1 MPKDQSLDAYLDEVW
16 RIRGLPGTRETSYYP
31 AIANLL
37 NRIGRELK
45 PRVYCLHH
53 PSGGDGIPDFGLFEQ
68 TLFRRGESPEWRA
81 GIMPDRGVVE
91 AKGAD
96 YRIQALLDSDQVRRR
111 YLPAYGLVL
120 ATNLWQYRL
129 IDEAGRVRE
138 RFDLADDEA
147 EFWRLARGARPNG
160 LSARFTDFLQR
171 CLLAR
176 APLARPADVA
186 FFLASYA
193 REALSRLEERAS
205 LPALAALRRGMEQAL
220 GIAFETRNGE
230 HLFRSTLVQ
239 TLFYGI
245 FSAWVVHARTGAVLF
260 DWRAAQWS
268 MTVPVARFLFQQAAT
283 PDALEPLGLVPLLDA
298 AAETLGR
305 VDRPAFFAAFDD
317 AEAVQYFYEPFLEYF
332 DPVLRRQLG
341 VWYTPREIVL
351 YMVERID
358 RVLRSELGRTQ
369 GLADPDVWV
378 LDPCCGT
385 GSYVVEVLRRIRR
398 TLEEQGLGDLAAERL
413 KRASLTRVAGFE
425 IMTAPFIIAHWQVGE
440 ELRRAGAPLARGE
453 RAAIYLTNALTGWN
467 PAEETGSL
475 ETAFETLARERAA
488 ASDMKQ
494 NQPILVILGN
504 PPYNAFA
511 GTSPASEGGLVEPY
525 TEGLHERWWVRK
537 FNLDD
542 LYVRFFRVAER
553 RIAERT
559 GQGIVCFISNYSWLS
574 YNSFVVM
581 RKSLVGNFDR
591 AWIENMHGDRT
602 ITEYGPDDR
611 SSETIFAVSGFSLGI
626 QQGVAITLLARTGKE
641 TTRYLFRDDINASK
655 AADRRHQL
663 IESLDDPDF
672 ESRYS
677 LLQPSMANRF
687 LLRPAE
693 ASRAYEAWAALDEL
707 SRAADW
713 SGVLEKRR
721 GTLMDHD
728 WKRLCERIQQYCD
741 PAIPFTELRAR
752 GIGPV
757 LDAAMFDAAR
767 ARLALIDAGG
777 ITAGRFSRIALYPFD
792 ERWCFHT
799 NVQPIWNRSRPEVAA
814 QQKTGNSFLVTRARA
829 RRPDEGFPCFVTS
842 SLPGDHLLDPNAH
855 PLPFVLHVAGDAG
868 GGLGLGAMVVANLS
882 PAAAEW
888 CAALGLPV
896 TAETSRLVWEHVLA
910 VAYSPAWLEQNADA
924 IRQGWPRVPLPASA
938 DLLRSSAALGARIA
952 VLLDPHTSVPGV
964 TTGTPRPELAAIA
977 VPVTVPG
984 KSRDWCL
991 TAGWGARSE
1000 NGVTMP
1006 GRGRLASRPYAPN
1019 ERATEAAGALLGSK
1033 TCDVWMNDSSYW
1045 RNIPEQVW
1053 SLKIGGYQVIK
1064 KWFSYREYGIIERAL
1079 TEDEVSHVQEI
1090 SRRLAAILL
1099 LGPELDDNYLA
1110 CATAHRPLRNSAAAN
1125 REPGSLQDRDQPRT

>member
-1 MPKDQSLDAYLDEVW
+1 MPKDQPLDAYLDEVW

-31 AIANLL
+31 ALANLL

-68 TLFRRGESPEWRA
+68 LLFRRGESPEWRA
-81 GIMPDRGVVE
+81 GITPDRGVVE
-91 AKGAD
+91 VKGAD
-96 YRIQALLDSDQVRRR
+96 HRIQALLDGDQVRKR

-129 IDEAGRVRE
+129 LDEAGRERE
-138 RFDLADDEA
+138 RFDLADDETG
-147 EFWRLARGARPNG
+147 FWRLARGTRPNDLG
-160 LSARFTDFLQR
+160 ARFTDFLQR

-176 APLARPADVA
+176 APLARPSDVA

-193 REALSRLEERAS
+193 REALCCLEERAT

-220 GIAFETRNGE
+220 GIAFETRDGE

-245 FSAWVVHARTGAVLF
+245 FSAWVVHARTGAASF

-317 AEAVQYFYEPFLEYF
+317 AQAVQYFYEPFLEYF
-332 DPVLRRQLG
+332 DPLLRRRLG

-358 RVLRSELGRTQ
+358 RVLRAELGREQ

-385 GSYVVEVLRRIRR
+385 GSYIVEVLRRIHR
-398 TLEEQGLGDLAAERL
+398 TLKEQGLGDLAAERL
-413 KRASLTRVAGFE
+413 KRAALTRVAGFE
-425 IMTAPFIIAHWQVGE
+425 IMTAPFIIAHWQIGE
-440 ELRRAGAPLARGE
+440 ELRRAGAPLTRGE
-453 RAAIYLTNALTGWN
+453 RAAVYLTNALTGWN

-525 TEGLHERWWVRK
+525 KEGLQQRWGVRK

-542 LYVRFFRVAER
+542 LYVRFFRIAER

-581 RKSLVGNFDR
+581 RQSLIGNFDR

-602 ITEYGPDDR
+602 ITEYGPDGH
-611 SSETIFAVSGFSLGI
+611 SSETIFSVSGFSLGI

-641 TTRYLFRDDINASK
+641 ARHYLFRNDINASK
-655 AADRRHQL
+655 AADRRCQL
-663 IESLDDPDF
+663 IETLGDPNF
-672 ESRYS
+672 ETRYS
-677 LLQPSMANRF
+677 ILQPSLSNRF
-687 LLRPAE
+687 LLRPVE
-693 ASRAYEAWAALDEL
+693 TSRAYESWAAIDEL

-713 SGVLEKRR
+713 SGILEMRR
-721 GTLMDHD
+721 GALMDHD
-728 WKRLCERIQQYCD
+728 REILRRRIQQYCD
-741 PAIPFTELRAR
+741 PAVPFAELRTR
-752 GIGPV
+752 GVGPV
-757 LDAAMFDAAR
+757 LDSAMFDAAR
-767 ARLALIDAGG
+767 ARSALIEAGG
-777 ITAGRFSRIALYPFD
+777 VTAGRFARIALYPFD

-814 QQKTGNSFLVTRARA
+814 QQLAGNSFLVTRARA
-829 RRPDEGFPCFVTS
+829 RRPDEGFPCFLTN
-842 SLPGDHLLDPNAH
+842 SLPGYHLLDPNAH
-855 PLPFVLHVAGDAG
+855 PIPFVLHVAGDAG
-868 GGLGLGAMVVANLS
+868 TGLGLGGVVAANLS

-888 CAALGLPV
+888 CAAIGLST
-896 TAETSRLVWEHVLA
+896 TAETSRLVWQHVLA
-910 VAYSPAWLEQNADA
+910 ITYSPAWLEQNAEA
-924 IRQGWPRVPLPASA
+924 IRQGWPRVPLPASG
-938 DLLRSSAALGARIA
+938 DLLQASATLGAQIA
-952 VLLDPHTSVPGV
+952 SLLDPHMPVPGV
-964 TTGTPRPELAAIA
+964 TTGTPRHELAAIA
-977 VPVTVPG
+977 VPITAPD
-984 KSRDWCL
+984 KARDWRL
-991 TAGWGARSE
+991 TAGWGARNE

-1006 GRGRLASRPYAPN
+1006 GRGRLVSRPYALAEQPAET
-1019 ERATEAAGALLGSK
+1019 ERVLLGP
-1033 TCDVWMNDSSYW
+1033 TTRDVWMNDASYW
-1045 RNIPEQVW
+1045 HNIPERVW
-1053 SLKIGGYQVIK
+1053 FLKIGGYQIIK
-1064 KWFSYREYGIIERAL
+1064 KWLSYREYGIIDRAL
-1079 TEDEVSHVQEI
+1079 TDDEVGHVQETA
-1090 SRRLAAILL
+1090 RRLAAILL
-1099 LGPELDDNYLA
+1099 LGPELNDNYAA
-1110 CATAHRPLRNSAAAN
+1110 CATACYPLAN
-1125 REPGSLQDRDQPRT
+1125 RMSLPKISSLPAISGT